1 LKIDFTVIGGGI
13 VGVSTAYHLIK
24 KNPNLKVVILEKESQ
39 IALHQ
44 TGHNS
49 GVIHSGIYYKPG
61 SLKAIN
67 CKKGYDQ
74 LIKFCNDNQIKYD
87 LCGKIIVATEKK
99 EIPIMNNIYDRGIAN
114 GLLGIRKISS
124 EEIKEIEPHCAGI
137 NGIWV
142 PQTGIIDYK
151 EVSKKYLDLF
161 LALGGEILF
170 GQKVRGIKIKAN
182 NSEVQT
188 ENNIFETKWII
199 NCAGLYSDKI
209 AKMSNQNIDVQIL
222 PFRGE
227 YFNIKREKEYL
238 VKNLIY
244 PVPNPNFPF
253 LGVHFTRMINGG
265 VEAGPNA
272 VLAFAREGYTNKTI
286 NRNELFETLGHS
298 GFQKVALKY
307 WKDGLYEMY
316 RSYSKAAFVKAL
328 QKLIPEIKKDD
339 LEVGNAGVRAQACD
353 SKGNLSDDFLIFEN
367 ENVINVCNAPS
378 PAATSSFAIG
388 ENIASLALKKYNLNL

>member
-1 LKIDFTVIGGGI
+1 LKTDFIIIGGGI
-13 VGVSTAYHLIK
+13 VGLSVAYNLKK
-24 KNPNLKVVILEKESQ
+24 KNPAVKVIVLEKESE

-67 CKKGYDQ
+67 CKKGYEG
-74 LIKFCNDNQIKYD
+74 LIQFCNKNEIEYD
-87 LCGKIIVATEKK
+87 LCGKIIVATDKK
-99 EIPIMNNIYDRGIAN
+99 ELAIMSNIYDRGIDN
-114 GLLGIRKISS
+114 GLLGIKRINA
-124 EEIKEIEPHCAGI
+124 EEIKEIEPYCVGI
-137 NGIWV
+137 EGIWV

-151 EVSKKYLDLF
+151 KVSQKMAQLF
-161 LALGGEILF
+161 LELGGELLF
-170 GQKVRGIKIKAN
+170 KEKVLKIKYLE
-182 NSEVQT
+182 SYSQIET
-188 ENNIFETKWII
+188 ENNSYETKCII

-209 AKMSNQNIDVQIL
+209 AKMTDNEVDVQIL

-227 YFNIKREKEYL
+227 YFNLKKEREHL

-253 LGVHFTRMINGG
+253 LGVHFTRMVNGG

-272 VLAFAREGYTNKTI
+272 VLAFAREGYTNKVV
-286 NRNELFETLGHS
+286 NRNEFFETLGHP

-316 RSYSKAAFVKAL
+316 RSYSKSAFTKAL
-328 QKLIPEIKKDD
+328 QRLIPEIQKDD

-367 ENVINVCNAPS
+367 INIINVCNAPS
-378 PAATSSFAIG
+378 PAATSSLSIG
-388 ENIASLALKKYNLNL
+388 ESIASLALKKNNLL

>member
-1 LKIDFTVIGGGI
+1 MKIDFVIIGAGI
-13 VGVSTAYHLIK
+13 VGLSTAYHIK
-24 KNPNLKVVILEKESQ
+24 KENPKLEVIILEKELQ

-61 SLKAIN
+61 SLKAVN

-74 LIKFCNDNQIKYD
+74 LIKFCRDNEVKYD
-87 LCGKIIVATEKK
+87 LCGKIIVATEKS
-99 EIPIMNNIYDRGIAN
+99 ELPIMSNIYDRGIAN
-114 GLLGIRKISS
+114 GLSGIKIING
-124 EEIKEIEPHCAGI
+124 EQIRELEPHCAGI
-137 NGIWV
+137 EGIWV
-142 PQTGIIDYK
+142 PQTGIINYK
-151 EVSKKYLDLF
+151 DVSRKYLELF
-161 LALGGEILF
+161 LELGGEILF
-170 GQKVRGIKIKAN
+170 EQKVLEIKHINDTSEIQTKN
-182 NSEVQT
+182 NR
-188 ENNIFETKWII
+188 FETKWII

-209 AKMSNQNIDVQIL
+209 ARMNNKEIDIQIL

-227 YFNIKREKEYL
+227 YFNIKKEKEFL

-265 VEAGPNA
+265 IEAGPNA

-286 NRNELFETLGHS
+286 NWNELFETLGHS
-298 GFQKVALKY
+298 GFQKVALRY

-316 RSYSKAAFVKAL
+316 RSYSKHAFTKAL
-328 QKLIPEIKKDD
+328 QKLIPEIQKDD
-339 LEVGNAGVRAQACD
+339 LEIGNAGVRAQACD

-367 ENVINVCNAPS
+367 NNIINVCNAPS
-378 PAATSSFAIG
+378 PAATSSLAIG
-388 ENIASLALKKYNLNL
+388 ESIASLALKKI